1 MKKMILFVAILT
13 LVAFVGIVMAQQT
26 TAPAPTTTAPAPQ
39 KAKVEKP
46 KAAPKTQTFIGTV
59 QSVDETRKTIVAK
72 NAKGEKTFSISN
84 AEITKGGKGMPL
96 SELKEG
102 THVAIQY
109 KDEAGTMVASSV
121 KAADSKGGTA
131 KAPLQRSSVKTTE
144 EPDEPATK

>member
-13 LVAFVGIVMAQQT
+13 LVAFVGIAMAQQT
-26 TAPAPTTTAPAPQ
+26 TAPAPTTASAPQ

-46 KAAPKTQTFIGTV
+46 KTTPKTQTFIGTV
-59 QSVDETRKTIVAK
+59 QSVDETGKTIVAK
-72 NAKGEKTFSISN
+72 NAKGEKTFSISD
-84 AEITKGGKGMPL
+84 AEITKGGKVMPL

-109 KDEAGTMVASSV
+109 KDEVGTMIASSV
-121 KAADSKGGTA
+121 KAAVSKGGPA
-131 KAPLQRSSVKTTE
+131 KATLQRSSVKTTE